1 MASRALDAWRQLVH
15 LALLPHLLLL
25 LDAAGA
31 RPCFWPG
38 QAPEDPGCLSWR
50 VMVEANNARGWRTV
64 PAQCVGYVKGYM
76 TRGQYLRDLAGVME
90 QATGYADQIAGAG
103 TDPDGL
109 DAWVFD
115 IDDTC
120 LSNLPY
126 YEIKQFGA
134 YDPSAFKAWAS
145 KEACPGIPPVL
156 WLFTALLD
164 KGFKVFL
171 LSGRDEETLGPCT
184 AGNLEAEG
192 FSGYE
197 RLIMRASAVLPSD
210 QEQAVPQVPV
220 LPRRAGPQDPDLR
233 RGAEEARRG
242 RVPAV
247 RAPGELGEGERVER
261 GPGGGPD
268 RVQQVHGQ
276 ARRQGRVPPPR
287 ARAPL
292 PRPPHQQD
300 ALLRRRRPPADRHA
314 RRLRQ
319 AHGHLRPG
327 PHRPGP
333 ALRALPRRARAAGAR
348 GAAQG
353 QVQVPRPPAD
363 HHQRQVGVH
372 HLLARRVP
380 GPQARGARRARRVQ
394 RQAAH
399 LARVA
404 R

>member
-197 RLIMRASAVLPSD
+197 RLIMRTPEYRGQSSSVFKSAMRKQLVDEGYRIRGNVGDQWSD
-210 QEQAVPQVPV
+210 LQGDC
-220 LPRRAGPQDPDLR
+220 AG
-233 RGAEEARRG
+233 
-242 RVPAV
+242 
-247 RAPGELGEGERVER
+247 
-261 GPGGGPD
+261 D
-268 RVQQVHGQ
+268 RVFKIPNPMYF
-276 ARRQGRVPPPR
+276 VP
-287 ARAPL
+287 
-292 PRPPHQQD
+292 
-300 ALLRRRRPPADRHA
+300 
-314 RRLRQ
+314 
-319 AHGHLRPG
+319 
-327 PHRPGP
+327 
-333 ALRALPRRARAAGAR
+333 
-348 GAAQG
+348 
-353 QVQVPRPPAD
+353 
-363 HHQRQVGVH
+363 
-372 HLLARRVP
+372 
-380 GPQARGARRARRVQ
+380 
-394 RQAAH
+394 
-399 LARVA
+399 
-404 R
+404 